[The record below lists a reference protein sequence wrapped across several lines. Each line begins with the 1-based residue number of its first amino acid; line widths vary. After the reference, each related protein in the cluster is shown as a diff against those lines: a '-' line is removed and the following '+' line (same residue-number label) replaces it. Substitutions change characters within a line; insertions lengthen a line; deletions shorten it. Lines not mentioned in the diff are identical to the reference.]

1 MLIECLVILA
11 LILAVILM
19 SWMKNKKDAA
29 IEMVPLLFVPSM
41 YVVANYLCS
50 PLSSIVKVDKLAVFT
65 AMIVF
70 SAVVSS
76 LFVGFFA
83 SRFKT
88 KKTKAMYCIMSIS
101 FNVLILLVFV
111 IDLWK

>member
-1 MLIECLVILA
+1 MLIECLVVLA

-29 IEMVPLLFVPSM
+29 VEMVPLLFIPSM
-41 YVVANYLCS
+41 YVTANYLCS
-50 PLSSIVKVDKLAVFT
+50 PLSSILNIDRAIVFT
-65 AMIVF
+65 SMIVF
-70 SAVVSS
+70 SAVISS

-101 FNVLILLVFV
+101 FNILILLVFV